1 MEYIV
6 RPFQQPASQG
16 SILIPSTPST
26 TTDKAV
32 LKWGAKATMPAVAP
46 SGATITCCVNNQL
59 EQTREYE
66 DVQIQDQNNSSNS
79 ITVRRAKT
87 LNLNQTHKNSCQD
100 AWDQVAPDISSV
112 FTSTVDANGNTID
125 GPADLMNL
133 FQPDVTNPSEQ
144 CKVTIK
150 LNNNTV
156 AANPS

>member
-1 MEYIV
+1 MEFIV

-16 SILIPSTPST
+16 NTLIPSTPST

-32 LKWGAKATMPAVAP
+32 LKWGAKATMPGVVP

-59 EQTREYE
+59 EQSRDYE

-87 LNLNQTHKNSCQD
+87 LNLNQKHQNSCQD
-100 AWDQVAPDISSV
+100 AWDQVAPDISSM
-112 FTSTVDANGNTID
+112 FTSTQDANGNMIT
-125 GPADLMNL
+125 GAADFVNL
-133 FQPDVTNPSEQ
+133 FQPLGTSPPEQ

-156 AANPS
+156 AASAS